1 MVWPTAIDGKR
12 AMSEGLTARIAEFV
26 ATIRFEDIP
35 PEAIDIVRTGF
46 TDCVAVMVA
55 GAAEPV
61 ARIVGSVL
69 PMQGGNGEARIGL
82 SDARAAAPD
91 AALISGTAAHALDYD
106 DVAMD
111 AHPSSPLVS
120 ALLTEGE
127 AISASGRDL
136 VTAYVAGY
144 EVWADLA
151 YRDQSPH
158 HAKGWHPTA
167 IFGVIATAAAC
178 AALHRLPTLQVRA
191 ALGIAASHA
200 GGLTANFG
208 TMTKPFH
215 VGRAAQSGIMAARLA
230 KAGMTAADDIFEHPL
245 GYLHAISPHGDVDTD
260 GDASHLGDEWRLPR
274 YGLNIKKYPMCY
286 AVHRTLDGFLDLAA
300 AHQIEPDAIET
311 IDARLGETQAAILRN
326 HRPQTGLEAK
336 FSEEF
341 AMASA
346 AIAGRAGLRELSDDF
361 VQRADVQRFMSK
373 VSISTTDQTD
383 PDSPAFAPSDR
394 LTITLGSGE
403 IFDSGDIRYAR
414 GHANLPLTTDDMWV
428 KFADCVGSSASGEIT
443 RTLFDELQAI
453 DELRTVEDLPSV
465 GRA

>member
-1 MVWPTAIDGKR
+1 
-12 AMSEGLTARIAEFV
+12 MSKGLSAKIAEFV
-26 ATIRFEDIP
+26 ANIRFEDIP
-35 PEAIDIVRTGF
+35 PEAVSIVRTGF

-55 GAAEPV
+55 GASEPV
-61 ARIVGSVL
+61 TQIVGSVL
-69 PMQGGNGEARIGL
+69 PMQGGNGETRIGL
-82 SDARAAAPD
+82 SAARAAAPD

-111 AHPSSPLVS
+111 AHPSSPLVT

-127 AISASGRDL
+127 AVGASGRDL

-151 YRDQSPH
+151 YRDEAPH

-167 IFGVIATAAAC
+167 IFGVIATAAAS
-178 AALHRLPTLQVRA
+178 AVLHRLAAPQVHA

-245 GYLHAISPHGDVDTD
+245 GYLNAISPHGKVDVDA
-260 GDASHLGDEWRLPR
+260 DASHLGREWRILR
-274 YGLNIKKYPMCY
+274 YGLNVKKYPMCY
-286 AVHRTLDGFLDLAA
+286 AVHRTLDGFLDLVA
-300 AHQIEPDAIET
+300 AHGIEPDGIENV
-311 IDARLGETQAAILRN
+311 DARLGETQAAILRN

-346 AIAGRAGLRELSDDF
+346 AIAAKAGLRELSDDF
-361 VQRADVQRFMSK
+361 VRRDDVQRFMDK

-403 IFDSGDIRYAR
+403 VYDSGEIRYAR
-414 GHANLPLTTDDMWV
+414 GHANLPLKPEDMWI
-428 KFADCVGSSASGEIT
+428 KFADCVGGAASAETT
-443 RTLFDELQAI
+443 RQLFDRLQAI
-453 DELRTVEDLPSV
+453 DELGSVADLPTL
-465 GRA
+465 GRG